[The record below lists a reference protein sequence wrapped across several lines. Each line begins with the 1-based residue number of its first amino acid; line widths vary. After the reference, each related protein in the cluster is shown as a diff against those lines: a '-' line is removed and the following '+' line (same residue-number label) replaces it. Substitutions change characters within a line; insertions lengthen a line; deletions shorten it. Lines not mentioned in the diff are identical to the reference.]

1 MGLFRK
7 KSTTE
12 NISGESAYT
21 WMTVDEALAY
31 SRGERQISSENIV
44 KIATELSE
52 QVKFL
57 RDQREES
64 SEEYSQV
71 TQMVTDL
78 QRYERMG
85 EHERADIAD
94 AARMI
99 MGLDAERQR
108 YQTGERKISNSQYHT
123 IEMYEDE
130 FPEKLSELNAHEE
143 YLRLV
148 REDMRN
154 LEGEK
159 GSIAYA
165 KEKAD
170 KKRTFL
176 NKLSYFVTFTAL
188 LIFIILLMLTDRSG
202 GDFTVPFFITGIAV
216 LAYIVYYIYAVGEC
230 KTESKKSDYMMN
242 RANALLN
249 KVKIKYV
256 NTTSVLDYSYE
267 KYKVSSIEQLR
278 YIWENYVVQREEEN
292 RYRKNTQLLNSYTE
306 NLYGALKAA
315 GMSKPDAWLH
325 QPELFLNR
333 NELLDFK
340 DAVSNRRNK
349 LKARIDYNMRQQDS
363 VMNEI
368 EAMKAKYSGHVELID
383 SVLEKYELNEAI
395 PQK

>member
-7 KSTTE
+7 KSNIE
-12 NISGESAYT
+12 NTSGESEYT

-31 SRGERQISSENIV
+31 SRGERKISAENV
-44 KIATELSE
+44 TKMAAELSE
-52 QVKFL
+52 QVTFL
-57 RDQREES
+57 KGQREES
-64 SEEYSQV
+64 SDEYSQV
-71 TQMVTDL
+71 TQLLTDL

-85 EHERADIAD
+85 EHERAEIAD

-108 YQTGERKISNSQYHT
+108 YQTGEKKISNSQYHT
-123 IEMYEDE
+123 MEMYEDE
-130 FPEKLSELNAHEE
+130 FPEKLTELNAHEE
-143 YLRLV
+143 YLRLI

-159 GSIAYA
+159 GSIGYA
-165 KEKAD
+165 KERAES
-170 KKRTFL
+170 KRAFL
-176 NKLSYFVTFTAL
+176 NRLSYIVIFAVL
-188 LIFIILLMLTDRSG
+188 LIFIILLVLMDRSG
-202 GDFTVPFFITGIAV
+202 GDFTVPFFITGVAA
-216 LAYIVYYIYAVGEC
+216 LAYIVYYVYAVAEC

-242 RANALLN
+242 RATALLN
-249 KVKIKYV
+249 KVKIKFV

-278 YIWENYVVQREEEN
+278 YIWENYVYQREEEN

-306 NLYGALKAA
+306 RLYAALKTA

-325 QPELFLNR
+325 QPEIFLNR
-333 NELLDFK
+333 DELLDFK
-340 DAVSNRRNK
+340 EAVSNRRNK

-368 EAMKAKYSGHVELID
+368 EALKAKYAGHEELINE
-383 SVLEKYELNEAI
+383 VLSKYEIE
-395 PQK
+395 

>member
-1 MGLFRK
+1 MGLFK
-7 KSTTE
+7 KKTTI
-12 NISGESAYT
+12 NDTSGESAYT

-31 SRGERQISSENIV
+31 SRGERQISSENITRM
-44 KIATELSE
+44 ATELCE
-52 QVKFL
+52 QVNFL
-57 RDQREES
+57 KGQREETS
-64 SEEYSQV
+64 DEYSQV
-71 TQMVTDL
+71 TQLLTDL

-85 EHERADIAD
+85 EYERAEIAD

-108 YQTGERKISNSQYHT
+108 YQAGERKISNSQYHT
-123 IEMYEDE
+123 MEMYEDD
-130 FPEKLSELNAHEE
+130 FPDKLTELNAHEE

-159 GSIAYA
+159 GSISYA
-165 KEKAD
+165 KERAE
-170 KKRTFL
+170 KKRRFL
-176 NKLSYFVTFTAL
+176 NRLAYVVIFSVL
-188 LIFIILLMLTDRSG
+188 LIFIILLMLMDRSG
-202 GDFTVPFFITGIAV
+202 GDFTVPFFITGVAALV
-216 LAYIVYYIYAVGEC
+216 YIVYYIYAVNEC
-230 KTESKKSDYMMN
+230 KSESKKSDYMMN
-242 RANALLN
+242 RANSLLN
-249 KVKIKYV
+249 KVKIKFV

-278 YIWENYVVQREEEN
+278 YIWENYVLQREEEK

-306 NLYGALKAA
+306 NLYNALKSA

-333 NELLDFK
+333 DELVDYK

-368 EAMKAKYSGHVELID
+368 EAMKAKYSGHEELIN
-383 SVLEKYELNEAI
+383 SVLSSFELE
-395 PQK
+395 

>member
-1 MGLFRK
+1 MGLFKK
-7 KSTTE
+7 KSTIE
-12 NISGESAYT
+12 NTSGDSVYT

-31 SRGERQISSENIV
+31 SRGERQISTDNIV
-44 KIATELSE
+44 KMASELSE
-52 QVKFL
+52 QVNFL
-57 RDQREES
+57 KGQREES
-64 SEEYSQV
+64 SDEYSQV
-71 TQMVTDL
+71 TQMLTDL

-123 IEMYEDE
+123 MEMYEDD
-130 FPEKLSELNAHEE
+130 FPDKLAELNKHEE

-159 GSIAYA
+159 GSISYA
-165 KEKAD
+165 KERAE
-170 KKRTFL
+170 KKKNFL
-176 NKLSYFVTFTAL
+176 NKLSYFVIFTVL
-188 LIFIILLMLTDRSG
+188 LIFIILLMLMDRSG
-202 GDFTVPFFITGIAV
+202 GDFTVPFFITGVAA
-216 LAYIVYYIYAVGEC
+216 LAYIVYYVYAVGEC
-230 KTESKKSDYMMN
+230 KTESKKADYMMN
-242 RANALLN
+242 RANSLLN
-249 KVKIKYV
+249 KVKIKFV

-278 YIWENYVVQREEEN
+278 YIWENYVLQREEEN

-306 NLYGALKAA
+306 NLYQALKSA

-368 EAMKAKYSGHVELID
+368 EALKIKYAGHEDVINT
-383 SVLEKYELNEAI
+383 VLSKYDLE
-395 PQK
+395 